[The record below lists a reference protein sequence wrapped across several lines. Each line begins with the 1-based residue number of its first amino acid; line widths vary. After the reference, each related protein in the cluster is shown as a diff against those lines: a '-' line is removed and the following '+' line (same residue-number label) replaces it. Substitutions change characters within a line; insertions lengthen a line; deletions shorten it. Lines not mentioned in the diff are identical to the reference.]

1 MLSSDLHMRVMARCT
16 PILHTC
22 TKQINT
28 MKKANSIAYQR
39 EEQWKEKASRI
50 LKEYMHIPCVPDVAE
65 EGVLPRVLDNLW

>member
-1 MLSSDLHMRVMARCT
+1 
-16 PILHTC
+16 
-22 TKQINT
+22 

-50 LKEYMHIPCVPDVAE
+50 LKEYMHTPCVPDVAE